1 MNIKLELL
9 RDGIS
14 DLINQKIDQL
24 EIDVSKVA
32 DSMAKQLR
40 QYPNSPKSSK
50 IAVFQRC
57 RS

>member
-32 DSMAKQLR
+32 DSTAITIRNTKGN
-40 QYPNSPKSSK
+40 Y
-50 IAVFQRC
+50 
-57 RS
+57 